1 MVVPRSCSNGSP
13 ELKVRG
19 NDGDGSRASIDV
31 EKIPVSVAIW

>member
-19 NDGDGSRASIDV
+19 NDGDGLCASTDV
-31 EKIPVSVAIW
+31 EKIPISVAIW